1 LAGARRIP
9 VTAKALINQSS
20 HRSKIAAGK
29 GERLLLLSISEAHT
43 AIRFHPRKAGI
54 LAAKNRVMRD
64 IKLSGREA
72 AVVRAI
78 GFAES
83 MLGAE
88 ILDSTR
94 MELEDVGDTL
104 NGLIAAGFIETIPYA
119 EQIDLA
125 EMPTTAFEVNP
136 AYVHELRVAISRR

>member
-1 LAGARRIP
+1 VRKGVSAALSSASAARTVMPRP
-9 VTAKALINQSS
+9 SPKNRAY
-20 HRSKIAAGK
+20 
-29 GERLLLLSISEAHT
+29 LLL
-43 AIRFHPRKAGI
+43 
-54 LAAKNRVMRD
+54 KNYDMRD

-94 MELEDVGDTL
+94 MEPEDVGDTL

-119 EQIDLA
+119 EQVDLA

>member
-1 LAGARRIP
+1 
-9 VTAKALINQSS
+9 
-20 HRSKIAAGK
+20 
-29 GERLLLLSISEAHT
+29 
-43 AIRFHPRKAGI
+43 
-54 LAAKNRVMRD
+54 MRD

-94 MELEDVGDTL
+94 MEPEDVGDTL
-104 NGLIAAGFIETIPYA
+104 NGLIAAGFVETIPYA
-119 EQIDLA
+119 EQVDLA
-125 EMPTTAFEVNP
+125 EMPSTAFEVNP
-136 AYVHELRVAISRR
+136 AYVHELRNAIARR

>member
-1 LAGARRIP
+1 
-9 VTAKALINQSS
+9 
-20 HRSKIAAGK
+20 
-29 GERLLLLSISEAHT
+29 
-43 AIRFHPRKAGI
+43 
-54 LAAKNRVMRD
+54 MRD

-104 NGLIAAGFIETIPYA
+104 NGLIAAGFVETIP
-119 EQIDLA
+119 
-125 EMPTTAFEVNP
+125 
-136 AYVHELRVAISRR
+136 YVHELRTAIARR

>member
-1 LAGARRIP
+1 LPPHFKIQHGTARF
-9 VTAKALINQSS
+9 T
-20 HRSKIAAGK
+20 
-29 GERLLLLSISEAHT
+29 ISPPKT
-43 AIRFHPRKAGI
+43 PILRRKTGI
-54 LAAKNRVMRD
+54 FAAKKQYMRD

-94 MELEDVGDTL
+94 MEPEDVGDTL
-104 NGLIAAGFIETIPYA
+104 NGLIAAGFVETIPYA

-136 AYVHELRVAISRR
+136 AYVHELRVAIARR

>member
-1 LAGARRIP
+1 MLKTIGM
-9 VTAKALINQSS
+9 
-20 HRSKIAAGK
+20 
-29 GERLLLLSISEAHT
+29 
-43 AIRFHPRKAGI
+43 
-54 LAAKNRVMRD
+54 LAAKKVSMRD

-94 MELEDVGDTL
+94 MEPEDVGDTL
-104 NGLIAAGFIETIPYA
+104 NGLIAAGFVETIPYA
-119 EQIDLA
+119 EQVDLA
-125 EMPTTAFEVNP
+125 EMPSTAFEVNP
-136 AYVHELRVAISRR
+136 AYVHELRTAISRR

>member
-1 LAGARRIP
+1 MRPKVDRPLIGRCRRQLWRLQPRIFTPQNYARGSR
-9 VTAKALINQSS
+9 
-20 HRSKIAAGK
+20 
-29 GERLLLLSISEAHT
+29 AHL
-43 AIRFHPRKAGI
+43 RKTGI
-54 LAAKNRVMRD
+54 FAAKKYRMRD

-104 NGLIAAGFIETIPYA
+104 NGLIAAGFVETIPYA
-119 EQIDLA
+119 EQVDLA
-125 EMPTTAFEVNP
+125 EMPATAFEVNP
-136 AYVHELRVAISRR
+136 AYVHELRLAIARR